1 MYIPF
6 HLDISY
12 RVLQMVHLIKNLIEN
27 MDETDF
33 VVNMDNR
40 RTLWYKGHNAVSY
53 VEVESREYSMTM
65 VIRIYEGW

>member
-40 RTLWYKGHNAVSY
+40 RTL
-53 VEVESREYSMTM
+53 
-65 VIRIYEGW
+65 